1 MFVSLPAA
9 ATSWSASES
18 DLTGQGVDEDEDDV
32 NLAPDGGS
40 LDHT

>member
-18 DLTGQGVDEDEDDV
+18 DLTGQGVDEDDV